1 MARSGKSGQ
10 RGRAGWSAAIAEWRA
25 SGLSAEEF
33 CHRRGLVQSTFQWWR
48 WRLGRESEEQPA
60 AWMPELL
67 PVRVVS
73 RAPAGVES
81 PSAVL
86 ELELSSGA
94 RLRVPEGFDART
106 VAGVL
111 WALGEVGQC

>member
-1 MARSGKSGQ
+1 MARSGQ
-10 RGRAGWSAAIAEWRA
+10 VERLGRAGWSAAIAEWRA

-33 CHRRGLVQSTFQWWR
+33 CRRRGLVQTTFQWWR
-48 WRLGRESEEQPA
+48 WRLGGESAEQA
-60 AWMPELL
+60 AESMPELL
-67 PVRVVS
+67 PVRVVGS
-73 RAPAGVES
+73 APPVVEAPA
-81 PSAVL
+81 AML

-111 WALGEVGQC
+111 WALREVGPC

>member
-1 MARSGKSGQ
+1 MATSGKSSH
-10 RGRAGWSAAIAEWRA
+10 RGRAGWSVAIAEWRA

-33 CHRRGLVQSTFQWWR
+33 CRRRGLVRSTFQWWR

-60 AWMPELL
+60 ASMPELL
-67 PVRVVS
+67 SVRVVGS
-73 RAPAGVES
+73 MTPAVEAV
-81 PSAVL
+81 AVL
-86 ELELSSGA
+86 ELELSSGT